1 MYEYSFYVVYI
12 LLLTTGTITFI
23 EALRTK
29 DQTVRNV
36 LNLETCISIVAAYFY
51 SLFIARMTA
60 GDKEDVI
67 HLRYVDW
74 SVTTPML
81 LLSLILTTL
90 YSTGGGMIHLSDF
103 LITMG
108 LHYCMLLFGY
118 LGEAGHMDKLI
129 ANLIGFIFFTG
140 LFGFIYK
147 TYMKKYTLTSM
158 VLFIT
163 YVVVWGLYGVVYFFP
178 TDEKMLGYNVLDLF
192 SKCLVGLF
200 LWAYFAK
207 VVVL

>member
-90 YSTGGGMIHLSDF
+90 YSTGGGLIHLNDF

-108 LHYCMLLFGY
+108 LHYGMLLFGY
-118 LGEAGHMDKLI
+118 LGESGRLDKVM
-129 ANLIGFIFFTG
+129 ANIIGFLFFGG

-158 VLFIT
+158 VLFLT
-163 YVVVWGLYGVVYFFP
+163 YVIVWGLYGIVYFFP
-178 TDEKMLGYNVLDLF
+178 TDEKMLGYNVLDLI

>member
-103 LITMG
+103 FIIVCCYSDIWVKLDIWIN
-108 LHYCMLLFGY
+108 LLQILSDSY
-118 LGEAGHMDKLI
+118 SLQDCSDS
-129 ANLIGFIFFTG
+129 FIKP
-140 LFGFIYK
+140 I
-147 TYMKKYTLTSM
+147 
-158 VLFIT
+158 
-163 YVVVWGLYGVVYFFP
+163 
-178 TDEKMLGYNVLDLF
+178 
-192 SKCLVGLF
+192 
-200 LWAYFAK
+200 
-207 VVVL
+207 

>member
-60 GDKEDVI
+60 GDREDVI

-90 YSTGGGMIHLSDF
+90 YSTGGGLIHLSDF
-103 LITMG
+103 LITMV
-108 LHYCMLLFGY
+108 LHYGMLLFGY
-118 LGEAGHMDKLI
+118 LGEAGHMDKLM
-129 ANLIGFIFFTG
+129 ANLIGFLFFTG
-140 LFGFIYK
+140 LFGFLYR

-163 YVVVWGLYGVVYFFP
+163 YVVVWGLYGIVYFFP
-178 TDEKMLGYNVLDLF
+178 TDEKMLGYNVLDLI
-192 SKCLVGLF
+192 SKCFVGLF

>member
-51 SLFIARMTA
+51 SLFIARMAA
-60 GDKEDVI
+60 GDREDVI

-103 LITMG
+103 LITMT
-108 LHYCMLLFGY
+108 LHYGMLLFGY
-118 LGEAGHMDKLI
+118 LGEAGHLDKVI
-129 ANLIGFIFFTG
+129 ANIIGFLFFTG
-140 LFGFIYK
+140 LFGFIYR

-163 YVVVWGLYGVVYFFP
+163 YVIVWGLYGIVYFFP
-178 TDEKMLGYNVLDLF
+178 TDEKMLGYNVLDLI

>member
-29 DQTVRNV
+29 DPMIRNV

-51 SLFIARMTA
+51 SLFIARMNA
-60 GDKEDVI
+60 GDKEDLI

-74 SVTTPML
+74 SVTTPMM

-90 YSTGGGMIHLSDF
+90 YSTGGGVIHLKDF
-103 LITMG
+103 IVTMA
-108 LHYCMLLFGY
+108 LHYSMLASGY
-118 LGEAGHMDKLI
+118 MGEAGYMNKLQ
-129 ANLIGFIFFTG
+129 ANLIGFLFFWG
-140 LFGFIYK
+140 LFAYIYK
-147 TYMKKYTLTSM
+147 TYMQKYSLASMTLF
-158 VLFIT
+158 VT
-163 YVVVWGLYGVVYFFP
+163 YVVIWGLYGIVYFLP
-178 TDEKMLGYNVLDLF
+178 NDEKMLGYNVLDLI

-200 LWAYFAK
+200 IWAYFAK